1 MHMEITERC
10 DSVSDFVSPMWKK
23 GKSRKQRSKKMAA
36 PVRPFSVIGSSNP
49 QELHVDLPK
58 RPETSFYKIETN
70 FLMTSNGDGD
80 GDGVSM
86 LDFVD
91 DEGPLSPTEH
101 PRYLSGSHL
110 SQFYGLKTHQIHSRV
125 PHWRRHIEAQV
136 KPVNGEHSTMKIV
149 ETTEKWLCLYE
160 ELYKATIWRQSLRH
174 HHPTHLCWKH
184 RKVKEHSFRSIHG
197 LYLVSASFPGVD
209 AERPSR
215 WTENRRSYRQTRAE
229 TS

>member
-174 HHPTHLCWKH
+174 HHPTHLCSKH
-184 RKVKEHSFRSIHG
+184 RKVPTTQLPLHSWTLFGFCFFSRRWRRTSEQ
-197 LYLVSASFPGVD
+197 VD
-209 AERPSR
+209 REQAII
-215 WTENRRSYRQTRAE
+215 
-229 TS
+229 

>member
-1 MHMEITERC
+1 MEERKISQTAKQEDGGASSAFLC
-10 DSVSDFVSPMWKK
+10 DRFV
-23 GKSRKQRSKKMAA
+23 Q
-36 PVRPFSVIGSSNP
+36 P

-70 FLMTSNGDGD
+70 FLMTSSGDGD
-80 GDGVSM
+80 GEGVSM

-160 ELYKATIWRQSLRH
+160 ELYKATI
-174 HHPTHLCWKH
+174 
-184 RKVKEHSFRSIHG
+184 
-197 LYLVSASFPGVD
+197 
-209 AERPSR
+209 
-215 WTENRRSYRQTRAE
+215 
-229 TS
+229 